1 MEPNEMLQP
10 EQAETPNKAGDT
22 EKAPVTVCDI
32 QFRTGTK
39 TYFFDPG
46 NFTVSTGDEVIID
59 TSRGPEFGRCVHG
72 NHEVQPNEIVAP
84 LRPVIRIATAQ
95 DKRVD
100 AENRQREKRALEI
113 CQQKV
118 TELGLEMQLVS
129 AEYAFDGSKILFFFT
144 ADGRVDF
151 RELVKALASIL
162 RTRIELRQIGVR
174 DKAKMVGGLG
184 ICGRPFCCR
193 EFLEDFQPVS
203 IKMAKTQN
211 LSLNPTKISGTCG
224 RLMCCLNYEQAAYED
239 LLKTAP
245 KTESLVDTPDGRGTV
260 MDVNLL
266 RQSVK
271 VRLEQQ
277 PDTIVCHKNCDIC
290 VLRNGKAKKTDAP
303 IPEDY
308 APISGDPKRRAKKE
322 PERLTTYLAPVV
334 IKQNAEVLEE
344 ARSGVQE
351 AGENE
356 EAARRRRR
364 RGGKGRSGKA
374 KTAAPAAQPEAPA
387 KQPEAKP
394 QPEEKAQK
402 PKAAAHRRYHR
413 RRKGGQ
419 KPEA

>member
-245 KTESLVDTPDGRGTV
+245 KAESLVDTPDGRGTV
-260 MDVNLL
+260 TDVNLL

-344 ARSGVQE
+344 ARSGAPE

-356 EAARRRRR
+356 EAARHRRR
-364 RGGKGRSGKA
+364 RGGKSRSGKA
-374 KTAAPAAQPEAPA
+374 KAAAQPEAPA

>member
-113 CQQKV
+113 CQQKIA
-118 TELGLEMQLVS
+118 ELGLEMQLVS

-245 KTESLVDTPDGRGTV
+245 KAESLVDTPDGRGTV
-260 MDVNLL
+260 TDVNLL

-374 KTAAPAAQPEAPA
+374 KAAAPAAQSEAPA
-387 KQPEAKP
+387 RQPEAKP